1 MAFATIGNSALTGSI
16 DLTSKVTGA
25 LPVGNGGTGITSG
38 TSGHYLKFSGSTTI
52 ASAAV
57 ASAVVGDEIDSWSY
71 NTSTSTTGATL
82 TTNWERTTGYFNLQ
96 GTGMS
101 CNNSTGVFTF
111 PSTGFYLVTYKVVFN
126 SQNTTTYVQ
135 NSIIMNGGSVTSN
148 DHINTTNDSQHQ
160 TYGEAMYK
168 VDDTSAD
175 TVKFD
180 TNFGGNT
187 NQVLGAADNPYTG
200 VTFLKLRAV

>member
-38 TSGHYLKFSGSTTI
+38 TSGQYLKFSGSTTI

-71 NTSTSTTGATL
+71 NTSTSTSGATL

-96 GTGMS
+96 GTGS
-101 CNNSTGVFTF
+101 
-111 PSTGFYLVTYKVVFN
+111 
-126 SQNTTTYVQ
+126 
-135 NSIIMNGGSVTSN
+135 
-148 DHINTTNDSQHQ
+148 
-160 TYGEAMYK
+160 
-168 VDDTSAD
+168 
-175 TVKFD
+175 
-180 TNFGGNT
+180 
-187 NQVLGAADNPYTG
+187 
-200 VTFLKLRAV
+200 